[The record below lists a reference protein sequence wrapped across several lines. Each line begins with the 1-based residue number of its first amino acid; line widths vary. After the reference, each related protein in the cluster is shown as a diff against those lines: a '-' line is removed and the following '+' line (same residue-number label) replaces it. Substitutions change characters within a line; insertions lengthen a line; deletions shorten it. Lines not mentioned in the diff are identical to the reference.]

1 MKVSFLDERL
11 NLELCR
17 YCRIL
22 SGMKQFILCLFL
34 LFSVL
39 AHAETE
45 TLRTFVRIDKVSDGI
60 RVIRMDEGDY
70 IPAVPLNSEIKKK
83 FEGLPHGTE
92 ALMEGHITYRPV
104 TGDNARTSFRP
115 FFIIEKINP
124 VTLAD
129 LGAGRSIP
137 DINNPIHLPQNDFI
151 FHRPGIPVTTEV
163 ASALTLTTSM
173 LLMQELTTDQTDP
186 KGRSDVR
193 KALFISAG
201 AMATVLFLYEQIT
214 GKTKP

>member
-1 MKVSFLDERL
+1 MKVSFLNERL

-17 YCRIL
+17 SCRIL
-22 SGMKQFILCLFL
+22 LCMKQILLSIFL
-34 LFSVL
+34 VLSGL

-45 TLRTFVRIDKVSDGI
+45 SLRTFVRIDKVSNGV
-60 RVIRMDEGDY
+60 RVIRMDQGDY
-70 IPAVPLNSEIKKK
+70 IPAVPLNNEIKKK
-83 FEGLPHGTE
+83 FEALSHGTE

-129 LGAGRSIP
+129 LGSGRTIP
-137 DINNPIHLPQNDFI
+137 DLNTPLYLPQNDFI
-151 FHRPGIPVTTEV
+151 LHRPGIPVTTEV

-173 LLMQELTTDQTDP
+173 LLMQELTTDKTDP
-186 KGRSDVR
+186 NGRNDVR